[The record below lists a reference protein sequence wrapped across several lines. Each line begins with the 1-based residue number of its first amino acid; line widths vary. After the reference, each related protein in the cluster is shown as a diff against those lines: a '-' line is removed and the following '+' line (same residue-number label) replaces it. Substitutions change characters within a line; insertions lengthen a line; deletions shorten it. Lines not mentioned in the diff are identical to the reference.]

1 MRTTADNDA
10 LLLRGQITC
19 SQCRKPIRQGAARAI
34 LYLSP
39 MQFSAACL
47 ECSQKEAGLNEEL
60 ARVPVVPSCM
70 KVS

>member
-19 SQCRKPIRQGAARAI
+19 SQCKKPIPQNAARAI

-39 MQFSAACL
+39 VQHSVACL
-47 ECSQKEAGLNEEL
+47 ACSQKEAGLNEEL
-60 ARVPVVPSCM
+60 AKIPARSIALV
-70 KVS
+70 